1 LFADN
6 LKGMAH
12 LLKGAYGLDK
22 ALNADAW
29 LSVAKV
35 VEEFKNFNRKCK
47 FGSNWSPHD
56 EASMHEGNIRVL
68 FPVLPYHHSG

>member
-1 LFADN
+1 MDN

-29 LSVAKV
+29 LSAAKV
-35 VEEFKNFNRKCK
+35 VEEFKDFNQKGK
-47 FGSNWSPHD
+47 FGSHWSSHN

-68 FPVLPYHHSG
+68 FPMLPHRHSG